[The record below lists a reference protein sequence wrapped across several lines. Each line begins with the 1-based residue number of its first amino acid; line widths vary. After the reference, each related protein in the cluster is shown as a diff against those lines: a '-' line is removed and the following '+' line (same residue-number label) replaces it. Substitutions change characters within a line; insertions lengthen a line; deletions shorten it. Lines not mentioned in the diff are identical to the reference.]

1 MPMLSDIDVT
11 LLSEE
16 ELSTLRGVFERQW
29 VLHEI
34 NAERIRYLLHFDLVL
49 GCEIIFVL
57 PTNFSFFNPV
67 AQSLE
72 KRMTV
77 VIFCFGLIHYF
88 RPEDSEILGESAVAQ
103 SFSKNSFLEW
113 CTNLAVPLCFSS
125 QTER

>member
-16 ELSTLRGVFERQW
+16 ELSTLRDVFERQW

-57 PTNFSFFNPV
+57 RTNFSFLRPV

-72 KRMTV
+72 KMTA
-77 VIFCFGLIHYF
+77 VIFCLGLIH
-88 RPEDSEILGESAVAQ
+88 
-103 SFSKNSFLEW
+103 
-113 CTNLAVPLCFSS
+113 
-125 QTER
+125 